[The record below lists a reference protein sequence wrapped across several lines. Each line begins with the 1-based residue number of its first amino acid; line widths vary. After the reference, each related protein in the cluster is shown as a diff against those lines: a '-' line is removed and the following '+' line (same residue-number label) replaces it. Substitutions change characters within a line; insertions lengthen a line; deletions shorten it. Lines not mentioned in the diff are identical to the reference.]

1 MRAHRRYTRASKGS
15 AAGPRGADANLC
27 PAIPFLAVL
36 SVSVAVVLAVAAA
49 CSHETTHR
57 VLVFFYDGVPS
68 LDDDAVPAEGVMPE
82 PAPGTTTPQ
91 QPRHLQARRKMY
103 TLPPYAENNC
113 EGCHNV
119 RNGRLVKSAREGLCQ
134 TCHPDK
140 PPKKKYVHGPM
151 AVNGCLMCH
160 HYHKSEY
167 PKVLLADAQTLC
179 FHCHEKREMR
189 TDEHHATIEQEL
201 CIDCHDAHGG
211 DDRLFLL
218 PKALATGP
226 T

>member
-1 MRAHRRYTRASKGS
+1 MRAHQGQTLRTGGQATRPLG
-15 AAGPRGADANLC
+15 GDADRC
-27 PAIPFLAVL
+27 RVIPFLVVL
-36 SVSVAVVLAVAAA
+36 SVSLAVVVAVSAA
-49 CSHETTHR
+49 CSRETTHR
-57 VLVFFYDGVPS
+57 VLVFFYDGVPP
-68 LDDDAVPAEGVMPE
+68 LDGAAVPAEGVMPE
-82 PAPGTTTPQ
+82 PAPGTTTSQ
-91 QPRHLQARRKMY
+91 QPRQLQARKKMY

-119 RNGRLVKSAREGLCQ
+119 RNGRLVKSVREGLCQ

-140 PPKKKYVHGPM
+140 PPKKKYTHGPM

-179 FHCHEKREMR
+179 FHCHEKRELR

-211 DDRLFLL
+211 DDRFFLL